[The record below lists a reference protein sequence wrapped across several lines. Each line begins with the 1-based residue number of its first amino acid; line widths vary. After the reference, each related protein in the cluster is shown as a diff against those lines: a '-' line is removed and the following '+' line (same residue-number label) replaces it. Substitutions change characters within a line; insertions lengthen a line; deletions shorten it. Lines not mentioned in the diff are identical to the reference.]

1 MARPQVADEGTPPL
15 WRVAKNILNKQLQT
29 ADKGWRPSL
38 GAGRGADNSSLKNEY
53 CYEMFT
59 QKYSALD

>member
-38 GAGRGADNSSLKNEY
+38 GAGRGADNSSP
-53 CYEMFT
+53 
-59 QKYSALD
+59 